1 MSDWLDANLDTTGM
15 SRLQSKGWKHPLQI
29 LSLACG
35 VIFRHNLLRR
45 YCADKNKCMKFWIP
59 SMSIHRGQ
67 ICNSHISWSANT
79 ACFKICV
86 M

>member
-1 MSDWLDANLDTTGM
+1 MSDQLGGILDTTPGM
-15 SRLQSKGWKHPLQI
+15 SKLHSKGWKHPLKI
-29 LSLACG
+29 LNLACG

-59 SMSIHRGQ
+59 SMSTQRP
-67 ICNSHISWSANT
+67 N
-79 ACFKICV
+79 